1 MKTKNKTGKIKKII
15 FICGFPLSII
25 VESRYNITWYAKN
38 GYLVELW
45 DLSLIYYSKE
55 EINHYFSGNKEFKYS
70 KIDSIAIENKKD
82 CLNRLIELKDDVILC
97 LIDFNNN
104 NNFWFRRLLKIY
116 NLKYFVG
123 PVAPTYILDQTNIN
137 SKFFKIF
144 SLFGKVNNLLK
155 NRKKISR
162 VSRKLKNIIYKNT
175 SFYMKPEF
183 LVSSGKVGKKEWMK
197 TTCANKF
204 VSIPSCD
211 IEWEKKQNIIGYNYG
226 IFIDDTLYFS
236 PDSYINPNVSSSIRC
251 TDLKKYQK
259 NMNNVFD
266 IIEKYLNIEIII
278 AASGKYKY
286 EHKHPYE
293 PRRII
298 YGKTNSLLHHSLIA
312 ITHSSNAVFQ
322 TLLTNQPVLFFT
334 DETIVREKEKGIIQ
348 IANLLNTE
356 VYLAS
361 KFNLDKLKVSLNNQ
375 NSKEKVIENYFL
387 EKNISRDLSIQNTIH
402 EEIMKL

>member
-1 MKTKNKTGKIKKII
+1 
-15 FICGFPLSII
+15 
-25 VESRYNITWYAKN
+25 
-38 GYLVELW
+38 
-45 DLSLIYYSKE
+45 
-55 EINHYFSGNKEFKYS
+55 
-70 KIDSIAIENKKD
+70 
-82 CLNRLIELKDDVILC
+82 
-97 LIDFNNN
+97 
-104 NNFWFRRLLKIY
+104 
-116 NLKYFVG
+116 
-123 PVAPTYILDQTNIN
+123 
-137 SKFFKIF
+137 
-144 SLFGKVNNLLK
+144 
-155 NRKKISR
+155 
-162 VSRKLKNIIYKNT
+162 
-175 SFYMKPEF
+175 
-183 LVSSGKVGKKEWMK
+183 MK

-387 EKNISRDLSIQNTIH
+387 EKNISRDL
-402 EEIMKL
+402 